1 MRIHG
6 RLVVAT
12 LVVLG
17 VAAPEAGATLRTVN
31 HIDPAG
37 DPTVISYRIE
47 GAPAFVTPI
56 DFQLT
61 DGDYRSFGPKGGTY
75 TVSAMLPQGWQVAD
89 IQCVSSS
96 GVNDFAIDI
105 PNGRVTVPH
114 GEGEHDTCT
123 FTNRR
128 IPASGP
134 SAPSPG
140 ISPAPPRSEVPGSV
154 LPRRP
159 ALVGVVAGRRFAE
172 ATVRITRESIINGR
186 LQSKRGRIV
195 GSARI
200 QRKPGTHVLR
210 VKLKAGQARKLRRR
224 GLRTVTL
231 TLRVAVTAQSGGA
244 THVFKHRVLVKL

>member
-1 MRIHG
+1 MRLRG
-6 RLVVAT
+6 RLVVST

-61 DGDYRSFGPKGGTY
+61 DGDFRSFGPDAGTY

-89 IQCVSSS
+89 IQCVGSA
-96 GVNDFAIDI
+96 GVNDFTIEI
-105 PNGRVTVPH
+105 PSARVTVPH

-123 FTNRR
+123 FTSRR
-128 IPASGP
+128 IPPSGP

-140 ISPAPPRSEVPGSV
+140 ISPAPPRSEVPESV

-159 ALVGVVAGRRFAE
+159 ALVGLVAGRRFAE
-172 ATVRITRESIINGR
+172 STVRITLRSIIKGR
-186 LQSKRGRIV
+186 LLSSRGKTV
-195 GSARI
+195 GAARI
-200 QRKPGTHVLR
+200 RRKPGTHVVR
-210 VKLKAGQARKLRRR
+210 VELKRKVVRRMRRR
-224 GLRTVTL
+224 GLRKVTL
-231 TLRVAVTAQSGGA
+231 TLRVAVTARSSGA
-244 THVFKHRVLVKL
+244 THVFRHRVLVKL

>member
-1 MRIHG
+1 MRVHG

-47 GAPAFVTPI
+47 GAPFFVTPTV
-56 DFQLT
+56 FQLT
-61 DGDYRSFGPKGGTY
+61 DGDYRSFGPNGGTY

-89 IQCVSSS
+89 IRCVSSS

-128 IPASGP
+128 IPPSGP

-140 ISPAPPRSEVPGSV
+140 ISPAPPRSEVPASV

-159 ALVGVVAGRRFAE
+159 ALVGVVAGRRLAE
-172 ATVRITRESIINGR
+172 ATVRITRESIIKGR
-186 LQSKRGRIV
+186 LLSSRGKTV
-195 GSARI
+195 GAARI
-200 QRKPGTHVLR
+200 RRKPGTHVLR
-210 VKLKAGQARKLRRR
+210 VELKRKVVRTMRRR
-224 GLRTVTL
+224 GLRKVTL

-244 THVFKHRVLVKL
+244 THVFTHRVLVKL

>member
-1 MRIHG
+1 MRVHG

-12 LVVLG
+12 LMVLG

-47 GAPAFVTPI
+47 GAPFFVTPTV
-56 DFQLT
+56 FQLT

-89 IQCVSSS
+89 IRCVSSS
-96 GVNDFAIDI
+96 GVNDFTIDI

-128 IPASGP
+128 IPPSGP

-140 ISPAPPRSEVPGSV
+140 ISPAPPRSEVPASV

-159 ALVGVVAGRRFAE
+159 ALVGVVAGRRFAG
-172 ATVRITRESIINGR
+172 ATVRITRESIIKGR
-186 LQSKRGRIV
+186 LLSSRGKTV
-195 GSARI
+195 GAARI
-200 QRKPGTHVLR
+200 RRKPGTHVLR
-210 VKLKAGQARKLRRR
+210 VQLKRKVVRTMRRR
-224 GLRTVTL
+224 GVRKVTL
-231 TLRVAVTAQSGGA
+231 TLRVAVTARSSGA
-244 THVFKHRVLVKL
+244 THVFMHRVLVKR

>member
-1 MRIHG
+1 MRVQG

-17 VAAPEAGATLRTVN
+17 VGVPDAGATLRTVN

-37 DPTVISYRIE
+37 DPTAISYRIE

-61 DGDYRSFGPKGGTY
+61 DGDFRSFGPKGGTY

-96 GVNDFAIDI
+96 GVDDFAKDI

-114 GEGEHDTCT
+114 GEGNHDTCT

-128 IPASGP
+128 IPPSGP

-140 ISPAPPRSEVPGSV
+140 ISPAPPRSEVPASV

-159 ALVGVVAGRRFAE
+159 ALVGVVAGRRFAG
-172 ATVRITRESIINGR
+172 ATVRITRESIIKGR
-186 LQSKRGRIV
+186 LLSSRGKTV
-195 GSARI
+195 GAARI
-200 QRKPGTHVLR
+200 RRKPGTHVLR
-210 VKLKAGQARKLRRR
+210 VQLKRKVVRTMRRR
-224 GLRTVTL
+224 GVRKVTL
-231 TLRVAVTAQSGGA
+231 TLRVAVTARSSGA
-244 THVFKHRVLVKL
+244 THVFMHRVLVKR